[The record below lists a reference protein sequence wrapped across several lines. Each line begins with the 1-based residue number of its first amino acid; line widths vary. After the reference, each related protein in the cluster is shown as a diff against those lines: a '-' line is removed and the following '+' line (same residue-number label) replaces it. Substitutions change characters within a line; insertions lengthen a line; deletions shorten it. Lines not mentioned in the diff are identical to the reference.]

1 MKNQRNTNINH
12 NSANS
17 SWQTHSEKIILLDN
31 GSYEIKHS
39 TAAFKSPIKKFHNC
53 KFFEKLNQNDTAYFV
68 ENMKEDFPLESIS
81 SLSKNYCRPLSRGLL
96 HDIDLQLEIWEE
108 IFSRNYNKERGKN
121 ANYNDNMLIF
131 THAPMAPDDVIEG
144 YFEIIFE
151 YFGFNSCIKSIPQV
165 FTAMYAK
172 EKYENLNETVQLVVD
187 SGFSS
192 TTVVP
197 IFENRPIY
205 NAIKR
210 IDIGGKLLSNYLK
223 ECLMNTIDLDIRKE
237 FFLTN
242 LIKEETCY
250 VSKNFN
256 IDMKIS
262 SLKNSENNINKRTF
276 ILPEYRKRS
285 EEYLKKIPAEKHSI
299 SMNSLRFIVPEL
311 IFNPNLIGVDES
323 GIHEGILKSV
333 NECHPDFSNLLLK
346 NIVINGGNSKFFN
359 FKERL
364 KNELIP
370 ISPIE
375 NNSGGVEIF
384 DMNLSLGEPVD
395 PVMQGMKM
403 FARNVEMLK
412 DLSITKKEYD
422 ELGSNSVWK
431 NCL

>member
-1 MKNQRNTNINH
+1 MKNHRNTNSNQNYM
-12 NSANS
+12 NST
-17 SWQTHSEKIILLDN
+17 WHTHPEKIILLDN
-31 GSYEIKHS
+31 GAYEIKHS
-39 TAAFKSPIKKFHNC
+39 TAAFKTPIRKFQNC
-53 KFFEKLNQNDTAYFV
+53 KFFEKLNYNDTAYFV
-68 ENMKEDFPLESIS
+68 ENMKEDFPLENIS
-81 SLSKNYCRPLSRGLL
+81 TIGKNFCRPLSRGLL
-96 HDIDLQLEIWEE
+96 HDIDLELEIWEE
-108 IFSRNYNKERGKN
+108 IFSRHYNKEKGKN

-131 THAPMAPDDVIEG
+131 THTPMAPDDVIEG
-144 YFEIIFE
+144 YFEMIFE
-151 YFGFNSCIKSIPQV
+151 YFGFNSCIKSIPQT

-192 TTVVP
+192 TTIVP

-210 IDIGGKLLSNYLK
+210 IDIGGKLLTNYLK
-223 ECLMNTIDLDIRKE
+223 ECLMNNIELDIRKE

-242 LIKEETCY
+242 FIKEETCY

-276 ILPEYRKRS
+276 VLPEYRKKS

-299 SMNSLRFIVPEL
+299 IMNSLRFIVPEL
-311 IFNPNLIGVDES
+311 IFNPNLIGVDEA
-323 GIHEGILKSV
+323 GIHEAILKSV
-333 NECHPDFSNLLLK
+333 SECHPDFNNLLFK
-346 NIVINGGNSKFFN
+346 NIVINGGNAKFFN

-364 KNELIP
+364 KNELTP
-370 ISPIE
+370 ISRID
-375 NNSGGVEIF
+375 NNTSGVDIY
-384 DMNLSLGEPVD
+384 DMNLSLGEQVE
-395 PVMQGMKM
+395 PVMQGMKI
-403 FARNVEMLK
+403 FSRNVEMLK

-422 ELGSNSVWK
+422 EFGSNCVWK